1 MNHLTQSLRRLVA
14 AALVLMTMPAFAQL
28 SGTYTI
34 DPNGTGT
41 NNYASF
47 TAAVSALT
55 TSGVS
60 GPVTFN
66 VASGTY
72 NEQISIGAI
81 TGSSATNSVTF
92 QKAPIATSPA
102 ILTFAATSTANYT
115 VQLAAASNLVFKD
128 LTLAN
133 TANAGQTVGGIV
145 EYGGTVSN
153 ISFINNTFEGNATST
168 SSSYGAL
175 RYGSTP
181 STGYASGV
189 WKFIGNTFN
198 NTSYSINVYG
208 STTVNAD
215 SLIATNNT
223 INGTYY
229 HLYAYYAKNVVFSNN
244 TVNTISGYNGY
255 CYVYYPSTSVVYN
268 NNTMTGMAYGMY
280 SAVNTANTGSLTY
293 VINDNNIGTNNTA
306 TTQYGFYISGSS
318 AAANAV
324 ARVSIKNNNI
334 VLAGTSTCSGIYAS
348 YVNANAAT
356 PSEISNNMISC
367 NGGTTSTIY
376 GFYPNHVAN
385 MDFVHNSIHVING
398 SATGGRAMYIN
409 RSTSGTAFAVGGLNI
424 QNNIISNVGPGYAIE
439 VASTTNTAAMIGA
452 MSNNA
457 YQGNAT
463 NPLRFGTTN
472 YTTIADWQTATTKE
486 AGSVLGQL
494 VFFSNQ
500 DLHVQNAL
508 ANNVG
513 TPLASVTTDIDGQT
527 RSTTTPDAGADEYSP
542 LACISY
548 ASLSSSNVGSST
560 ATVSWTTTNTPV
572 SYKVRYRTLGGS
584 WTTMTQTA
592 TTANLTGLQGYTTY
606 EFQVKEFCSAADS
619 SIWSG
624 SAQFTTAVAPNWT
637 ENFTTYPPAG
647 WSEAAGRAL
656 NPTVFTST
664 TSSNWANGNYGNVAG
679 TANGLA
685 ARVNLWSTNHFHW
698 MMTPTIDIPVNNNA
712 YNIEYDLALT
722 TYSGANATFL
732 GVDDTLSLFVSL
744 DNGATWNKSNSV
756 RTYTAADTISPTGI
770 HEVIPV
776 PSAWKGQLIK
786 LAWYSQSTLSNA
798 DNYVFVDNFSVV
810 SSLPCADSNQCDFTV
825 NMVDSWGDGWNG
837 NTVSFVQGGNVVATV
852 GSGFT
857 SGASATA
864 TITLCSGSPVT
875 IQVGN
880 FGSYSSEVGFSL
892 VSPDGITLFNRAPG
906 ASFTASTVFG
916 TVNNVACFTPAC
928 PVTDTLTVAGETT
941 CGNSSVTFAAAAAN
955 PNNTVIW
962 LNTDSATVGSGNSFT
977 TPVLSATTTYL
988 AGVFADDNA
997 LAAAHMGAPATLTGG
1012 FGNFTNGQWFTA
1024 QTPITID
1031 SITVISNGA
1040 STFSVRISEAGG
1052 SIATGNSGAL
1062 LQQSQ
1067 WITVPAA
1074 GTHKVA
1080 VGLKIMPGT
1089 YFMNFTWQTGSGL
1102 LHRAT
1107 AGATYP
1113 YTIAGVASID
1123 SVQFG
1128 SATSQV
1134 RVYYA
1139 YDWVVSE
1146 GCVGPLT
1153 QATATWAAVPS
1164 TAIPYS
1170 VDFNSG
1176 LPCNW
1181 SATSNT
1187 SQNWNV
1193 VATYGTSSLNGSSF
1207 AFLDDDAAGFSAPAV
1222 DASLLSP
1229 SVNTLGYDSV
1239 TVSFDHYYRHLT
1251 GQKGFVEAYNGTA
1264 WVVLD
1269 SFMSTQGSWAA
1280 PQTKNYDVTSLA
1292 NANFQVRFRFN
1303 DGSGVYGWYWAVD
1316 NFEIDGN
1323 VLPCT
1328 NVRVAVTTDIY
1339 GSEVTWSIRDINTG
1353 IVWATGGPYAD
1364 VTPYNAAAATHI
1376 DTLCLP
1382 DNGTYE
1388 FQINDSYGDGL
1399 FDGTNTGTYTV
1410 DKLCSWGWNNVIT
1423 GSGAQPYGSTTNPPS
1438 YDSVVFD
1445 MNCIQLKNVTFQV
1458 DMNQVTAGFTTP
1470 EVNGFWN
1477 NWCGNCNAMS
1487 DANGD
1492 GIWEVTIPLEVGTTQ
1507 EFKYSADAWTIQEM
1521 NDPTAPCTNGNA
1533 TYTNRVL
1540 VVPAADT
1547 TLPVVCWS
1555 SCYGCTVDVTL
1566 QVNMAWEVA
1575 NNAISA
1581 DGIHVA
1587 GDFQGWNPGA
1597 TMMTDANSD
1606 GIYEVTINVPANS
1619 SIQYK
1624 FINGNSWGQDEP
1636 VPGACAV
1643 TGTTNRGA
1651 TFAYGDSTMA
1661 PVCFGKCTDCMAS
1674 LDEPL
1679 QNVSLFPNPTR
1690 GQFNLARMD
1699 AASEVEVSVLDLQGK
1714 LLTVATWNA
1723 GAESLGID
1731 LSNFANGV
1739 YMVRLTSEE
1748 GSRTLRVSVQK

>member
-1 MNHLTQSLRRLVA
+1 MKQKLAYWLMLLMLVFASSATAQTYGWWESLNSGNPGGVRTIADASNSTSNGYSVLLAYNAGAGSSANVWSATSAIPFSFSFGGNAVSKFCVSKNGLVTFDTTVAGTTVDTSLSNSNKTLPFAGLPNNTIAFWDNFSPALGSNDAVWVGTEGTSPNRQHWIVYHSYKIGGLSFGYFAVVLEESTNNIYLVDMNYASGTGSF
-14 AALVLMTMPAFAQL
+14 TKGIQL
-28 SGTYTI
+28 SGTSAIQVTGSPNIGMAGSTTGASDNSYVTI
-34 DPNGTGT
+34 AYGTC
-41 NNYASF
+41 F
-47 TAAVSALT
+47 
-55 TSGVS
+55 
-60 GPVTFN
+60 P
-66 VASGTY
+66 ASGLTAS
-72 NEQISIGAI
+72 NVTS
-81 TGSSATNSVTF
+81 SSFSATWSSLNT
-92 QKAPIATSPA
+92 PIASQLRYRPVG
-102 ILTFAATSTANYT
+102 ATNYT
-115 VQLAAASNLVFKD
+115 VMTGNPAG
-128 LTLAN
+128 
-133 TANAGQTVGGIV
+133 TA
-145 EYGGTVSN
+145 VS
-153 ISFINNTFEGNATST
+153 GL
-168 SSSYGAL
+168 SSY
-175 RYGSTP
+175 
-181 STGYASGV
+181 
-189 WKFIGNTFN
+189 
-198 NTSYSINVYG
+198 
-208 STTVNAD
+208 
-215 SLIATNNT
+215 TNYEWQVREICAAGDT
-223 INGTYY
+223 AGW
-229 HLYAYYAKNVVFSNN
+229 S
-244 TVNTISGYNGY
+244 
-255 CYVYYPSTSVVYN
+255 STSVV
-268 NNTMTGMAYGMY
+268 
-280 SAVNTANTGSLTY
+280 
-293 VINDNNIGTNNTA
+293 
-306 TTQYGFYISGSS
+306 
-318 AAANAV
+318 
-324 ARVSIKNNNI
+324 
-334 VLAGTSTCSGIYAS
+334 
-348 YVNANAAT
+348 
-356 PSEISNNMISC
+356 
-367 NGGTTSTIY
+367 
-376 GFYPNHVAN
+376 
-385 MDFVHNSIHVING
+385 
-398 SATGGRAMYIN
+398 
-409 RSTSGTAFAVGGLNI
+409 
-424 QNNIISNVGPGYAIE
+424 
-439 VASTTNTAAMIGA
+439 
-452 MSNNA
+452 
-457 YQGNAT
+457 
-463 NPLRFGTTN
+463 
-472 YTTIADWQTATTKE
+472 
-486 AGSVLGQL
+486 
-494 VFFSNQ
+494 
-500 DLHVQNAL
+500 
-508 ANNVG
+508 
-513 TPLASVTTDIDGQT
+513 
-527 RSTTTPDAGADEYSP
+527 
-542 LACISY
+542 
-548 ASLSSSNVGSST
+548 
-560 ATVSWTTTNTPV
+560 
-572 SYKVRYRTLGGS
+572 
-584 WTTMTQTA
+584 
-592 TTANLTGLQGYTTY
+592 
-606 EFQVKEFCSAADS
+606 
-619 SIWSG
+619 
-624 SAQFTTAVAPNWT
+624 TTAVAPNWT
-637 ENFTTYPPAG
+637 EAFASYPPSG
-647 WSEAAGRAL
+647 WTERAGRAS
-656 NPTVFTST
+656 NPTVFTSL
-664 TSSNWANGNYGNVAG
+664 TSSNWASGNYGNVAG
-679 TANGLA
+679 TANGTA

-698 MMTPTIDIPVNNNA
+698 MITPSIEIPNNSKN
-712 YNIEYDLALT
+712 YQIEYDLALT
-722 TYSGANATFL
+722 TYSGANATSL
-732 GVDDTLSLFVSL
+732 GVDDTLALFVSL
-744 DNGATWNKSNSV
+744 DNGATWNRSNAV
-756 RTYTAADTISPTGI
+756 RTYTAADTITPTGI
-770 HEVIPV
+770 HEIIPV
-776 PSAWKGQLIK
+776 PAAWKGQSIK
-786 LAWYSQSTLSNA
+786 LGWYSQSTVSNA

-810 SSLPCADSNQCDFTV
+810 SNLPCAATDQCDFTV

-857 SGASATA
+857 SGSTATA
-864 TITLCSGSPVT
+864 TITLCSGTPVT

-880 FGSYSSEVGFSL
+880 LGSYSSEVGFSL

-941 CGNSSVTFAAAAAN
+941 CGNSSVTFTAAAAN

-962 LNTDSATVGSGNSFT
+962 LNTDSAAVGSGNSFT

-1024 QTPITID
+1024 QKPITID

-1153 QATATWAAVPS
+1153 PATATWAAVPS

-1187 SQNWNV
+1187 NQNWNV

-1222 DASLLSP
+1222 DASLTSP
-1229 SVNTLGYDSV
+1229 VVNTLGYDSV

-1251 GQKGFVEAYNGTA
+1251 GQTGYVEGYNGTT
-1264 WVVLD
+1264 WVVID
-1269 SFMSTQGSWAA
+1269 SFTATQGSWTA
-1280 PQTKNYDVTSLA
+1280 PVSASYDVTAMA

-1339 GSEVTWSIRDINTG
+1339 GSEVTWSIRDVNTG

-1399 FDGTNTGTYTV
+1399 FDGTNTGTYSV

-1507 EFKYSADAWTIQEM
+1507 EYKFSADAWTIQEM

-1587 GDFQGWNPGA
+1587 GDFQGWDPAA
-1597 TMMTDANSD
+1597 TAMTDANND

-1624 FINGNSWGQDEP
+1624 FINGNAWGADESVPAACQAAGSW
-1636 VPGACAV
+1636 
-1643 TGTTNRGA
+1643 NRGA
-1651 TFAYGDSTMA
+1651 TFAYGDSTLS

-1674 LDEPL
+1674 LDEAF

-1690 GQFNLARMD
+1690 GQFNLVRMD

-1714 LLTVATWNA
+1714 VLTVAAWNA
-1723 GAESLGID
+1723 GAESLSID
-1731 LSNFANGV
+1731 LGNFANGV